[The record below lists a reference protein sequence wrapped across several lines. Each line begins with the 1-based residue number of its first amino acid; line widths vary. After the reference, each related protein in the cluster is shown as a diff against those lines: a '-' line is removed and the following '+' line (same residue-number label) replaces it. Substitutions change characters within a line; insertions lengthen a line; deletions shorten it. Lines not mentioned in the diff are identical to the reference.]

1 MRLITQVIEL
11 DHTGTDKENIEEP
24 PLVLTESGT
33 PPRPSVSPHSDVAK
47 SPAQDHTHN
56 QSVRSSRRKRTQRKT
71 TSKTID
77 DNHE

>member
-1 MRLITQVIEL
+1 M
-11 DHTGTDKENIEEP
+11 
-24 PLVLTESGT
+24 LTESGT
-33 PPRPSVSPHSDVAK
+33 PPRPSTSPHSDVAM

-56 QSVRSSRRKRTQRKT
+56 QSIRSSRRKRTQRKT